1 MLNFE
6 EIKKLVPQRYPFLML
21 DKVLEL
27 EKGKR
32 IVVIKNVS
40 GNEPYF
46 LGHFPEKAIMPGAFI
61 IEGMGQAAIILF
73 RLSQE
78 DKDFNNEEY
87 YFGFASAKARFLK
100 PVFPG
105 DQIVMEIKMVKM
117 ISDAAVIK
125 GVATV
130 DGEVVTKGTMSFAVR
145 EISKMDQ
152 R

>member
-61 IEGMGQAAIILF
+61 IEGMGQAAIIL
-73 RLSQE
+73 SPS
-78 DKDFNNEEY
+78 
-87 YFGFASAKARFLK
+87 ASRR
-100 PVFPG
+100 
-105 DQIVMEIKMVKM
+105 
-117 ISDAAVIK
+117 SDL
-125 GVATV
+125 
-130 DGEVVTKGTMSFAVR
+130 
-145 EISKMDQ
+145 
-152 R
+152 